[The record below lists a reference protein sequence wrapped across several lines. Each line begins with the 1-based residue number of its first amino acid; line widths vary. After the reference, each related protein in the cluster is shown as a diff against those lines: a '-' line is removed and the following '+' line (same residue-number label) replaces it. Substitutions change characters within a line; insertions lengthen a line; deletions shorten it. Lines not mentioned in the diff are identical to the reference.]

1 MIRQDDVNLRECC
14 LALLNVLALGARPGL
29 PTEVNSDAH
38 EESALVEEVAGDV
51 HAHQQQEED
60 NDEDAYDGSGAQ
72 ARAAIHG
79 CRARTGRGEMQAQ
92 QARKTGGGRGVRREE
107 RV

>member
-14 LALLNVLALGARPGL
+14 LALLNVLALSTRPGL
-29 PTEVNSDAH
+29 SAEVHSDAH
-38 EESALVEEVAGDV
+38 EESTLVEEVAGDV

-79 CRARTGRGEMQAQ
+79 CRARTGRGGNAST
-92 QARKTGGGRGVRREE
+92 TGKKDRRGKRS
-107 RV
+107 